1 MRCLV
6 TRRASWTEIIS
17 AKPNTGWRKRETCRP
32 RRCRESR
39 WSFSI
44 LASMRLLMSLRSQAL
59 EVETAFLHMT
69 VALNCEITAL
79 CYPKAALF
87 CFANAL
93 IAYNA
98 LSIVKGTIAVE
109 HGREASE
116 MMSHFYMARE
126 ILETTDGLLV
136 VLPAER
142 WEGISTI
149 SASAFVAKLRQIC
162 RGIDLPTSRTS
173 IRVPRSRHRN
183 VRATNKPS
191 TSPPSESSINASKPM
206 MKVL

>member
-1 MRCLV
+1 
-6 TRRASWTEIIS
+6 
-17 AKPNTGWRKRETCRP
+17 
-32 RRCRESR
+32 
-39 WSFSI
+39 
-44 LASMRLLMSLRSQAL
+44 
-59 EVETAFLHMT
+59 MT
-69 VALNCEITAL
+69 VVLNCEITAM

-206 MKVL
+206 MKVLVLATSATENSAIPVRLTASTQNLRIDHRTCGSSALAFDIGQSTACLLLRDGLIQV